1 MVLQEPFI
9 SRGGARCEK
18 LENQCPRGQYYSSC
32 SHVLKI
38 NDHST
43 NPCTPGGTLQLFN
56 KQHQVKHIN
65 SESTAELKP
74 HSLNACGFCGAAV
87 MGKSSSSFWGC
98 LLVYRPNP
106 LSLKCTLH
114 VIGSCEC
121 TQLPVCGTVLIEFS
135 WSVWGCKSILIKV
148 YQVYSGPGTGE
159 LRGLEV
165 IWQIERRWEKGWWVY
180 KSLREQ
186 EEEEKEVKDISC
198 KLKRLLC
205 CLELWCVRCND
216 SIHLMLG
223 MINTHKHHLFHGVGL
238 LVFAASCW

>member
-9 SRGGARCEK
+9 LWGGARCEK
-18 LENQCPRGQYYSSC
+18 LENQCPRGQYYSSY

-87 MGKSSSSFWGC
+87 TGKSSSSFWGC

-106 LSLKCTLH
+106 LKSKVHAACDRKLWMHTAASLWH
-114 VIGSCEC
+114 RAHWIFMV
-121 TQLPVCGTVLIEFS
+121 
-135 WSVWGCKSILIKV
+135 
-148 YQVYSGPGTGE
+148 
-159 LRGLEV
+159 
-165 IWQIERRWEKGWWVY
+165 
-180 KSLREQ
+180 
-186 EEEEKEVKDISC
+186 
-198 KLKRLLC
+198 
-205 CLELWCVRCND
+205 CVRVQ
-216 SIHLMLG
+216 IHF
-223 MINTHKHHLFHGVGL
+223 N
-238 LVFAASCW
+238 